1 MCRRL
6 RIVIWASAFVPL
18 LILEGCGSSDDSGGT
33 ASPSGGSS
41 ASSQA
46 AAWAESVCAATDG
59 VRTSISDL
67 GKDLNVGP
75 SPAPGALDQ
84 LKAQIKAQVAAVTA
98 SLQELSTAV
107 AGVPTDLPGADQV
120 KASLDASAN
129 TVKASVQTL
138 TQQVQ
143 AVASATSAS
152 QALTLA
158 GPALVAVQAAA
169 ISAQALA
176 TDVKTVAD
184 RASGELKSAFASAPS
199 CAKLAASP
207 SASSS

>member
-6 RIVIWASAFVPL
+6 RIVIWASAIVPL
-18 LILEGCGSSDDSGGT
+18 LILEGCSSADDSGGT

-84 LKAQIKAQVAAVTA
+84 LKGQIKAQG
-98 SLQELSTAV
+98 
-107 AGVPTDLPGADQV
+107 AGVPA
-120 KASLDASAN
+120 
-129 TVKASVQTL
+129 
-138 TQQVQ
+138 
-143 AVASATSAS
+143 
-152 QALTLA
+152 
-158 GPALVAVQAAA
+158 PAEGV
-169 ISAQALA
+169 SP
-176 TDVKTVAD
+176 
-184 RASGELKSAFASAPS
+184 RA
-199 CAKLAASP
+199 
-207 SASSS
+207 